1 MDNVERLTGLMEEK
15 ADLEALHDINEE
27 MQENAR
33 QGDNT
38 HNNITA
44 AGLQSRRRPPPLFG
58 ATGSSSAHLV
68 AAAPVSAT
76 NLKKVPNNFT

>member
-1 MDNVERLTGLMEEK
+1 MEEK

-44 AGLQSRRRPPPLFG
+44 AGLQSRRRPPPPFLRHLIQVSPFG
-58 ATGSSSAHLV
+58 GGGSGFCYQSKKSSEQ
-68 AAAPVSAT
+68 
-76 NLKKVPNNFT
+76 FYII

>member
-44 AGLQSRRRPPPLFG
+44 AGLQSRRRPPPPPFL
-58 ATGSSSAHLV
+58 
-68 AAAPVSAT
+68 APPDPV
-76 NLKKVPNNFT
+76 LPIWWRRLRFLLPI

>member
-58 ATGSSSAHLV
+58 ATGSSSPPLV

>member
-44 AGLQSRRRPPPLFG
+44 AGLQSRRRPPPSL
-58 ATGSSSAHLV
+58 
-68 AAAPVSAT
+68 APPDPG
-76 NLKKVPNNFT
+76 LPIWWRRLRFLLPI